1 MENTLFLI
9 LLKTLFKTDIFEKR
23 TLFIGGANEPYNE
36 PFFFDK
42 NNIYYIFLN
51 F

>member
-23 TLFIGGANEPYNE
+23 TLFIGGAEGNRTPVQ
-36 PFFFDK
+36 K
-42 NNIYYIFLN
+42 QFLQSVYSLVH
-51 F
+51 